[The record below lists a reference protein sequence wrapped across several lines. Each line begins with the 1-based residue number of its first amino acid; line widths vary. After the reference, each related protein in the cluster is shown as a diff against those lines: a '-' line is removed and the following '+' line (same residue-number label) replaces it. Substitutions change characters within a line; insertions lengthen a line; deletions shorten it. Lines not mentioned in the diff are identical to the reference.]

1 VNHGNRR
8 KEDYSMKKETLI
20 DKFSESLINRCGIYF
35 IGSGISAPSGFPT
48 WKSLLEPMVR
58 DLDFQISDS
67 DDLTE
72 IAQYIVNG
80 YTGNKGPLLTN
91 LLSVFKT
98 PKNPNS
104 YHDILARTNI
114 KKIWTTNFDLLLEK
128 AFHSFNI
135 ETEIITNDNDFLKGS
150 TDKQVQI
157 VKMHGC
163 VDRNPEDI
171 VFVQEDYEDFF
182 INKPA
187 VASQLQTD
195 LLNNSFL
202 FIGYSFGDS
211 NLKNILIATRRLSKK
226 KTRPHFLIQIRDLKN
241 TQKQILW
248 CNNLKRFGIET
259 VLIDNYSELNCIL
272 ERIAH
277 KSKGKTLYITG
288 SHLVD
293 NDLFAKEL
301 GVELAKIDEI
311 TILDGQ
317 STGISRTC
325 INNYSLTCL
334 ENNIDVHNR
343 MKLFPNPYA
352 INKDFSNRLDLLPV
366 LKQWRNPIFR
376 NCQIIIVFNGGL
388 GTEAELEL
396 ANQFNTFILPVPLK
410 DNDLAHKTL
419 VSNKDKLDSNYY
431 KKAIKCELV
440 VGDVISYIVHKLK
453 E

>member
-1 VNHGNRR
+1 
-8 KEDYSMKKETLI
+8 MKKETLI
-20 DKFSESLINRCGIYF
+20 DKFSESLKNKCGIFF

-48 WKSLLEPMVR
+48 WKSLLEPMVK
-58 DLDFQISDS
+58 DLDFEISDN

-80 YTGNKGPLLTN
+80 YSGNKGPLLSD

-98 PKNPNS
+98 QKNPNS
-104 YHDILARTNI
+104 YHDILVRTNI

-163 VDRNPEDI
+163 VERNTEDI

-187 VASQLQTD
+187 IAGQLQSD
-195 LLNNSFL
+195 ILNNSFL
-202 FIGYSFGDS
+202 FIGYNFGDS
-211 NLKNILIATRRLSKK
+211 NLRNILIATRRLSKQ
-226 KTRPHFLIQIRDLKN
+226 KTRPHFLIQIRDSKKSK
-241 TQKQILW
+241 KQLLW

-259 VLIDNYSELNCIL
+259 VLIDDYSELNLIL
-272 ERIAH
+272 DRIAH

-288 SHLVD
+288 SHLID
-293 NDLFAKEL
+293 NDSFAKEL
-301 GVELAKIDEI
+301 GTELAKLDDI

-325 INNYSLTCL
+325 INNYSQTCL
-334 ENNIDVHNR
+334 ENNIDVHKR
-343 MKLFPNPYA
+343 MMLFPNPYA
-352 INKDFSNRLDLLPV
+352 INKDFSNRIDLLPV

-376 NCQIIIVFNGGL
+376 NCQIIVVFNGGI

-396 ANQFNTFILPVPLK
+396 ANQFNTFILPVPLQN
-410 DNDLAHKTL
+410 NDLAHRIL
-419 VSNKDKLDSNYY
+419 VENKDKIDSNYY
-431 KKAIKCELV
+431 DKAFKCELTV
-440 VGDVISYIVHKLK
+440 SDVIKYIEKKLK

>member
-1 VNHGNRR
+1 
-8 KEDYSMKKETLI
+8 MKKEILI
-20 DKFSESLINRCGIYF
+20 DKFSESLINKCGVFF

-48 WKSLLEPMVR
+48 WKSLLEPMVK
-58 DLDFQISDS
+58 DLDFEISDNE
-67 DDLTE
+67 DLTE

-80 YTGNKGPLLTN
+80 YSGNKGPLLSD

-98 PKNPNS
+98 QKNPNY
-104 YHDILARTNI
+104 YHDILVRTNI

-128 AFHSFNI
+128 AFQSFNI

-187 VASQLQTD
+187 IAGQLQTD

-202 FIGYSFGDS
+202 FIGYNFGDT

-226 KTRPHFLIQIRDLKN
+226 KTRPHYLIQIRDLKN
-241 TQKQILW
+241 SLKQLLW

-259 VLIDNYSELNCIL
+259 VLIDNYSELKWIL
-272 ERIAH
+272 DRIAH

-288 SHLVD
+288 SHLND
-293 NDLFAKEL
+293 NDSFAKEL
-301 GVELAKIDEI
+301 GIALAKLDEI

-325 INNYSLTCL
+325 INNYSQTCL
-334 ENNIDVHNR
+334 ENNIDVHDR

-352 INKDFSNRLDLLPV
+352 INKDFSNRIDLLPV

-376 NCQIIIVFNGGL
+376 NCQIIVVFNGGL

-396 ANQFNTFILPVPLK
+396 ANQFNTFILPIPLK
-410 DNDLAHKTL
+410 KNDLAYKIL
-419 VSNKDKLDSNYY
+419 VNNKDKIDSNYFD
-431 KKAIKCELV
+431 KAIKCDLV
-440 VGDVISYIVHKLK
+440 VSDVICYIEQKLK